1 MHFKNSAPKPS
12 TKREKKLH
20 RRDLAFV
27 VDYAVEVHTEIP
39 APVKAFELKAQSGI
53 GRGLLG
59 TKETRE
65 R

>member
-1 MHFKNSAPKPS
+1 M
-12 TKREKKLH
+12 
-20 RRDLAFV
+20 